1 MNETVHT
8 GIKIKKWYLRGR
20 ERSTS
25 QSPKLHRIQIE
36 FKEDLI
42 YYHSY
47 VFSDICQSSFL
58 QHGGN
63 ESQITVAE
71 GLTGGR
77 SESWKQE
84 VKAKKFGG
92 REEKGRKFSNIGKHK
107 YVNNQGQEQAE
118 RD

>member
-8 GIKIKKWYLRGR
+8 GIKIKEWYLRGR
-20 ERSTS
+20 ERSTP
-25 QSPKLHRIQIE
+25 QSPILHRIQIE

-42 YYHSY
+42 YYNSY

-63 ESQITVAE
+63 EGQITVAE
-71 GLTGGR
+71 GLMGGR

-84 VKAKKFGG
+84 VKASKKFGG
-92 REEKGRKFSNIGKHK
+92 GEEKGREFSNIGETQ
-107 YVNNQGQEQAE
+107 VCE
-118 RD
+118 